1 MLLIAEHSLSAS
13 ANGEYTGFG
22 LTSAFASV
30 CALRAAPLASAPLR
44 LLSSLGGGGEA
55 GAALAAL
62 LPVCWAVVSP
72 GTAW

>member
-13 ANGEYTGFG
+13 ASGEYAGFS
-22 LTSAFASV
+22 LISAFALV
-30 CALRAAPLASAPLR
+30 CALRAVPLAAAPLW
-44 LLSSLGGGGEA
+44 LLGSLWGGGEA
-55 GAALAAL
+55 GVALAVL